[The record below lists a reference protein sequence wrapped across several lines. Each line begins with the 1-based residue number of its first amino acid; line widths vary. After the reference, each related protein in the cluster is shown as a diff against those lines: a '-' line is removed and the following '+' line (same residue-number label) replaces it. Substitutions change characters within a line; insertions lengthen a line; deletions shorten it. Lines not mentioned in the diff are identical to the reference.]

1 MAAIDKA
8 INIEDLRL
16 IAKRRLPRICYD
28 FIEGGVEDEVGLR
41 RNERGFARH
50 RLVPRYL
57 VDVTKLDQSATLFG
71 RTYASP
77 FGIAPT
83 GLAGLWRH
91 GTDLALAEAA
101 AAANIPF
108 ILSGSANASIEQAA
122 KVAPKHAWYQLYP
135 TRDRNISADLI
146 KRCRDCG
153 VETLV
158 LTVDV
163 PVRTKRER
171 NIRNGFTQPLKLTAS
186 TVLEALCHPVWVAE
200 YLRHGKP
207 MLESLV
213 PYAPAGADAE
223 GVAAFSNQ
231 QLPAPQS
238 WQDVETFRRLWPGKF
253 VIKGIMHPGDAVRAA
268 ECGVDGLIVSNHGAR
283 QLDQAPSP
291 VEMLPVIKATVGDR
305 LTLMLDSGV
314 RRGADVVIA
323 LCLGARFVFTGRATL
338 YGAVAGGAAGARKA
352 INILRG
358 EIDMV
363 MGQMGCAEVAQL
375 GQLGPDFLLSDGPA
389 GA

>member
-1 MAAIDKA
+1 MAKIDDA
-8 INIEDLRL
+8 VNIEDLRL
-16 IAKRRLPRICYD
+16 IAKRRLPRLCYD
-28 FIEGGVEDEVGLR
+28 FIEGGVEQEVGLQ
-41 RNERGFARH
+41 RNIDGFARH

-57 VDVTKLDQSATLFG
+57 VDVSKRDQSTTVFG

-91 GTDLALAEAA
+91 GTDLVLAEAA
-101 AAANIPF
+101 AQANIPF
-108 ILSGSANASIEQAA
+108 ILSGSANASIEQAV
-122 KVAPKHAWYQLYP
+122 KVAPQHAWYQLYP
-135 TRDRNISADLI
+135 TRDRALSADLI
-146 KRCRDCG
+146 KRCHDCG

-171 NIRNGFTQPLKLTAS
+171 NIRNGFTIPLGLKAT
-186 TVLEALCHPVWVAE
+186 TILEALRHPAWIAE

-213 PYAPAGADAE
+213 PYAPAGADAD

-238 WQDVETFRRLWPGKF
+238 WADVETFRKLWPGNF

-268 ECGVDGLIVSNHGAR
+268 ECGVDGLIVSNHGGR
-283 QLDQAPSP
+283 QLDQSPSSI
-291 VEMLPVIKATVGDR
+291 EMLPPIKAAVGDR
-305 LTLMLDSGV
+305 MTLMLDSGV
-314 RRGADVVIA
+314 RRGADALIA
-323 LCLGARFVFTGRATL
+323 LCLGARMVFTGRATL
-338 YGAVAGGAAGARKA
+338 YGAVAGGAVGARRA
-352 INILRG
+352 IDILRG
-358 EIDMV
+358 EIDLT
-363 MGQMGCAEVAQL
+363 MGQMGCAAVTEL
-375 GQLGPDFLLSDGPA
+375 GQVGSDFLQPA
-389 GA
+389 E

>member
-8 INIEDLRL
+8 INIEDLRR

-28 FIEGGVEDEVGLR
+28 FIEGGVEDEIGLR
-41 RNERGFARH
+41 RNEDGFARH

-57 VDVTKLDQSATLFG
+57 VDVSKLDQSATLFG

-108 ILSGSANASIEQAA
+108 ILSGSANASIEAAA
-122 KVAPKHAWYQLYP
+122 KVAPKHVWYQLYP
-135 TRDRNISADLI
+135 TLDRNLSADLI
-146 KRCRDCG
+146 RRCRDCG

-186 TVLEALCHPVWVAE
+186 SMLEALRHPVWLAE

-213 PYAPAGADAE
+213 PYAPKGADAD

-253 VIKGIMHPGDAVRAA
+253 VIKGIMHPGDAQRAA
-268 ECGVDGLIVSNHGAR
+268 ECGVDGLIVSNHGGR

-291 VEMLPVIKATVGDR
+291 IEMLPLIKAAVGDR

-314 RRGADVVIA
+314 RRGGDVVIA
-323 LCLGARFVFTGRATL
+323 WCLGARFVFTGRATL
-338 YGAVAGGAAGARKA
+338 YGAVAGGAAGARRA
-352 INILRG
+352 IDILRG
-358 EIDMV
+358 EIAMV
-363 MGQMGCAEVAQL
+363 MGQMGCPDVTQL
-375 GQLGPDFLLSDGPA
+375 GQLGPDFLLSDGA
-389 GA
+389 G